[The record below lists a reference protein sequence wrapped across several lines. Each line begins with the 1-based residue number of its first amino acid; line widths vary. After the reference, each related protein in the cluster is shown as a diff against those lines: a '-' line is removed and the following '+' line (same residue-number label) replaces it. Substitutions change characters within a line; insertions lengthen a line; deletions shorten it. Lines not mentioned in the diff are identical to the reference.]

1 MKSKRS
7 LMTVLVGLAMLA
19 TPITAAAYDN
29 DNYAHH
35 NSRAAHVSRSS
46 NAPARSFAPARN
58 VAPPIVARRVF
69 HNNAVPA
76 NRDWRAGRDRRDAN
90 EYRNYGNPGYYRAP
104 AYPAVAPY
112 FGAPGYAG
120 GAPCGQ
126 ARGIVNTYYHD
137 RNTGHPAA
145 AAYVL
150 AHNQWAF
157 RSGCGGA
164 APNAGGQFGGAGRA
178 PAYNN
183 YGGYNGGY
191 NGGYGQPYG
200 GGSTLAPLIQQFVP

>member
-1 MKSKRS
+1 M
-7 LMTVLVGLAMLA
+7 A
-19 TPITAAAYDN
+19 
-29 DNYAHH
+29 
-35 NSRAAHVSRSS
+35 
-46 NAPARSFAPARN
+46 
-58 VAPPIVARRVF
+58 
-69 HNNAVPA
+69 
-76 NRDWRAGRDRRDAN
+76 
-90 EYRNYGNPGYYRAP
+90 
-104 AYPAVAPY
+104 APY

-157 RSGCGGA
+157 RGGCGGA
-164 APNAGGQFGGAGRA
+164 APNAGGLFGGAGRA